1 VVQLRITTV
10 RSEGL
15 AVLSYFVSSDG
26 EAMIIDP
33 RRDTDIYFDI
43 AKQDKAEIRY
53 VLETHRNEDYVIG
66 SCDVKH
72 RAPSSQ
78 IGHSD
83 ATRFKY
89 GDLQI
94 ADGDVFTMG
103 DIRVTCLNTPGHTD
117 DSMCYVLSDESVGSD
132 PVAVLTGDTL
142 FVGEVGRTDLVDI
155 KKHEQMSRKLYHSLH
170 DKVLPLKDGVMVY
183 PGHGAGSVCG
193 AAIGERDS
201 TTIGYERAYNPW
213 LSIDEDE
220 FVRRKLDQRLTR
232 APYFK
237 RCEHLNTVGPPI
249 VAELPSPLEMNVD
262 DFEQAMQDGK
272 NVILDTRPPSEF
284 VNGHIPHSISLP
296 LSHMGLFAGWVL
308 EDDKDF
314 LFALGVKA
322 DLDNARGMLLRVGL
336 DSVIGYLKEGISSWL
351 EAGKS
356 IKSLRTYSIQEL
368 RTQVDGNLLK
378 ILDVRQPHET
388 EQEIIEGSLLAPLTS
403 IAEDI
408 ENVDP
413 KKPIATMCPVGI
425 RATTGASIL
434 AKAGFEN
441 VGVPLAGL
449 KGWQEAGYPIKTR
462 KAKSR
467 E

>member
-1 VVQLRITTV
+1 
-10 RSEGL
+10 
-15 AVLSYFVSSDG
+15 
-26 EAMIIDP
+26 MIIDP
-33 RRDTDIYFDI
+33 RRDTGIYFDI
-43 AKQDKAEIRY
+43 AKQDTAEIRY
-53 VLETHRNEDYVIG
+53 VFETHRNEDYVIG

-72 RAPSSQ
+72 RAPSAQ

-94 ADGDVFTMG
+94 ADGDVFAVG
-103 DIRVTCLNTPGHTD
+103 KIRVTCLNTPGHTD

-132 PVAVLTGDTL
+132 PVAVFTGDTL

-155 KKHEQMSRKLYHSLH
+155 KKHEQMSRKLYQSLH
-170 DKVLPLKDGVMVY
+170 DKVLPLKDGVVVY

-193 AAIGERDS
+193 AAIGERDL
-201 TTIGYERAYNPW
+201 TTVGYERAYNPW

-220 FVRRKLDQRLTR
+220 FVTRKISQRLTR

-237 RCEHLNTVGPPI
+237 RCEHLNTAGPPI
-249 VAELPSPLEMNVD
+249 VANLPSPLEMNVD
-262 DFEQAMQDGK
+262 DFEQAMQVDK
-272 NVILDTRPPSEF
+272 NVILDTRPASEF
-284 VNGHIPHSISLP
+284 VKGHIPHSISLP

-314 LFALGVKA
+314 FFALSAKA
-322 DLDNARGMLLRVGL
+322 DLDDARGMLLRVGL
-336 DSVIGYLKEGISSWL
+336 DSIAGYLTGGVESWL
-351 EAGKS
+351 MAGKCV
-356 IKSLRTYSIQEL
+356 KAFKTYSTQEL
-368 RTQVDGNLLK
+368 RTQVNANLLK

-388 EQEIIEGSLLAPLTS
+388 EKELIEGSLLAPLTS
-403 IAEDI
+403 IAKDVEK
-408 ENVDP
+408 VDP
-413 KKPIATMCPVGI
+413 KTPIATMCPSGV

-441 VGVPLAGL
+441 VGVPLDGL
-449 KGWQEAGYPIKTR
+449 KGWQKAGYPIQTR
-462 KAKSR
+462 MAKLR

>member
-1 VVQLRITTV
+1 
-10 RSEGL
+10 
-15 AVLSYFVSSDG
+15 
-26 EAMIIDP
+26 MIIDP
-33 RRDTDIYFDI
+33 RRDADIYFNI

-53 VLETHRNEDYVIG
+53 VFETHRNEDYVIG

-72 RAPSSQ
+72 RVPSSQ

-94 ADGDVFTMG
+94 GDGDVFTVG
-103 DIRVTCLNTPGHTD
+103 KIRVTCLNTSGHTD
-117 DSMCYVLSDESVGSD
+117 DSMCYLLSDESVGFD
-132 PVAVLTGDTL
+132 PVAVFTGDTL

-193 AAIGERDS
+193 AAIGERDL

-213 LSIDEDE
+213 LSIGEDE
-220 FVRRKLDQRLTR
+220 FVERKINQRLTR

-237 RCEHLNTVGPPI
+237 RCEHLNTIGPPI
-249 VAELPSPLEMNVD
+249 VADFPSPLEMNVD
-262 DFEQAMQDGK
+262 DFEQAMQDDK
-272 NVILDTRPPSEF
+272 NVILDTRSASEF
-284 VNGHIPHSISLP
+284 VKGHIPHSISLP

-314 LFALGVKA
+314 FFALGAKA
-322 DLDNARGMLLRVGL
+322 DLRDARGMLLRVGL
-336 DSVIGYLKEGISSWL
+336 DSIVGYLTEGIKSWL
-351 EAGKS
+351 EAGRSVKS
-356 IKSLRTYSIQEL
+356 FKTYSAQEL
-368 RTQVDGNLLK
+368 RTQVDRDLLK

-388 EQEIIEGSLLAPLTS
+388 EKELIEGSLLAPLTS

-408 ENVDP
+408 EMVDP
-413 KKPIATMCPVGI
+413 QTHIATMCPFGV

-434 AKAGFEN
+434 AKAGFQN
-441 VGVPLAGL
+441 VGIPLDGL
-449 KGWQEAGYPIKTR
+449 RGWKRAGYPLQTR
-462 KAKSR
+462 RA
-467 E
+467 

>member
-1 VVQLRITTV
+1 MVPLRITTV

-15 AVLSYFVSSDG
+15 AVLSYFISSEG
-26 EAMIIDP
+26 EALIIDP
-33 RRDTDIYFDI
+33 RRDVDIYFDI
-43 AKQDKAEIRY
+43 AKQEKTEIRH
-53 VLETHRNEDYVIG
+53 VFETHRNEDYVIG

-94 ADGDVFTMG
+94 ADGDVFTVG
-103 DIRVTCLNTPGHTD
+103 KIRVTCLNTPGHTD
-117 DSMCYVLSDESVGSD
+117 DSMCYILADESVGSD
-132 PVAVLTGDTL
+132 PVAAFTGDTL

-193 AAIGERDS
+193 GAIGERDL

-213 LSIDEDE
+213 LNIDEDK
-220 FVRRKLDQRLTR
+220 FVERKLDQHLTR

-237 RCEHLNTVGPPI
+237 RCEHLNTIGPPI
-249 VAELPSPLEMNVD
+249 VAELPSPIEMNVD
-262 DFEQAMQDGK
+262 DFEQAMQDDK
-272 NVILDTRPPSEF
+272 NVILDTRSASEF
-284 VNGHIPHSISLP
+284 VKGHIPHSISLP
-296 LSHMGLFAGWVL
+296 LRHMGLFAGWVL
-308 EDDKDF
+308 EDDKNF
-314 LFALGVKA
+314 FFALGVKA

-336 DSVIGYLKEGISSWL
+336 DSVVGYLKEGISSWF

-356 IKSLRTYSIQEL
+356 IKSFRTYSIQEL

-388 EQEIIEGSLLAPLTS
+388 EKEIIEGSLLAPLTS

-408 ENVDP
+408 EKVDP
-413 KKPIATMCPVGI
+413 KTPIATMCPAGF

-449 KGWQEAGYPIKTR
+449 KGWQEAGYPIQMR
-462 KAKSR
+462 R
-467 E
+467 V

>member
-1 VVQLRITTV
+1 
-10 RSEGL
+10 
-15 AVLSYFVSSDG
+15 
-26 EAMIIDP
+26 MIIDP

-43 AKQDKAEIRY
+43 AKQNKTEIRY
-53 VLETHRNEDYVIG
+53 VFETHRNEDYVIG

-72 RAPSSQ
+72 RVPSAQ

-83 ATRFKY
+83 TTRFKY

-94 ADGDVFTMG
+94 ADGDIFTVG
-103 DIRVTCLNTPGHTD
+103 KIRVTCLNTPGHTD

-132 PVAVLTGDTL
+132 PVAILTGDTL

-155 KKHEQMSRKLYHSLH
+155 KKHEEMSRKLYHSLH
-170 DKVLPLKDGVMVY
+170 DKVLPLKDGVVVY

-193 AAIGERDS
+193 AAIGERDL
-201 TTIGYERAYNPW
+201 TTIGYEREYNPW
-213 LSIDEDE
+213 LSMDEDE
-220 FVRRKLDQRLTR
+220 FVERKIDQRLTR

-237 RCEHLNTVGPPI
+237 RCEHLNTVGPPL
-249 VAELPSPLEMNVD
+249 VAELSSPLEMNVD
-262 DFEQAMQDGK
+262 DFEQAVQDDK
-272 NVILDTRPPSEF
+272 NVILDTRPASEF
-284 VNGHIPHSISLP
+284 VKGHIPHSISLP
-296 LSHMGLFAGWVL
+296 LSHMGLYAGWVL
-308 EDDKDF
+308 KDDRNF
-314 LFALGVKA
+314 FFALGAKA
-322 DLDNARGMLLRVGL
+322 DLDDARGMLLRVGL
-336 DSVIGYLKEGISSWL
+336 DSIVGYLADGVESWL
-351 EAGKS
+351 VADKCV
-356 IKSLRTYSIQEL
+356 KVFKTYSAQEL

-388 EQEIIEGSLLAPLTS
+388 ERELIEGSLLTPLTS

-408 ENVDP
+408 KKVDSQT
-413 KKPIATMCPVGI
+413 PIAIMCPSGV